1 METDSQNKLTNI
13 RLTRREAAAQRHR
26 VTLSSFSR
34 TVHRFILFSFVLSV
48 VWFKSAW
55 HLISTWRL
63 SGRRESYQTWRS
75 VQIRPSTA
83 EICYLKELFMVGSF
97 IKHDPDTTKQQTS
110 VQFRKLDTTRRIQ
123 KESNQHWYQS
133 TSQALKQSV
142 RQVINYF
149 VHQQPADQQLTGSY
163 TRHKITIWRWTNWI

>member
-34 TVHRFILFSFVLSV
+34 TVHMFILFSFILSV

-97 IKHDPDTTKQQTS
+97 IKHDPDTTKQQ
-110 VQFRKLDTTRRIQ
+110 
-123 KESNQHWYQS
+123 ESNISPVQVRTESSTPHGEFKRNHTNTDISQQVRLWNSQS
-133 TSQALKQSV
+133 DKLLTTLFTNNQPTSS
-142 RQVINYF
+142 
-149 VHQQPADQQLTGSY
+149 
-163 TRHKITIWRWTNWI
+163 

>member
-34 TVHRFILFSFVLSV
+34 TVHMFILFSFILSV

-63 SGRRESYQTWRS
+63 SGRRESYQTWRLL
-75 VQIRPSTA
+75 QIRTSTA

-97 IKHDPDTTKQQTS
+97 IKHDPDTTEQQESNISPVQKARHHKENSKGIKPTLISVNKSGSETVSQTS
-110 VQFRKLDTTRRIQ
+110 
-123 KESNQHWYQS
+123 Y
-133 TSQALKQSV
+133 
-142 RQVINYF
+142 
-149 VHQQPADQQLTGSY
+149 
-163 TRHKITIWRWTNWI
+163 

>member
-26 VTLSSFSR
+26 VTPSSVSQ
-34 TVHRFILFSFVLSV
+34 TVHRFILFSFILSV

-97 IKHDPDTTKQQTS
+97 IKHDPDTTEQQESNMRSGQKARHHTENSKGIKPTLISVNKSGSETVSQTS
-110 VQFRKLDTTRRIQ
+110 
-123 KESNQHWYQS
+123 Y
-133 TSQALKQSV
+133 
-142 RQVINYF
+142 
-149 VHQQPADQQLTGSY
+149 
-163 TRHKITIWRWTNWI
+163 

>member
-26 VTLSSFSR
+26 VTLSSVSQ

-48 VWFKSAW
+48 VWFKFAW

-97 IKHDPDTTKQQTS
+97 IKHDPDTTEQQESNISPVQKARHHTENSKVIKPTLISVNKSGSETVSQTS
-110 VQFRKLDTTRRIQ
+110 
-123 KESNQHWYQS
+123 Y
-133 TSQALKQSV
+133 
-142 RQVINYF
+142 
-149 VHQQPADQQLTGSY
+149 
-163 TRHKITIWRWTNWI
+163 

>member
-34 TVHRFILFSFVLSV
+34 TVHRFILFSFILSV

-97 IKHDPDTTKQQTS
+97 IKHDPDTTEQQESNISPVQKARHHTENPKGIKPTLISVNKSGSETVSQTS
-110 VQFRKLDTTRRIQ
+110 
-123 KESNQHWYQS
+123 Y
-133 TSQALKQSV
+133 
-142 RQVINYF
+142 
-149 VHQQPADQQLTGSY
+149 
-163 TRHKITIWRWTNWI
+163 

>member
-26 VTLSSFSR
+26 VTLSSVSQ
-34 TVHRFILFSFVLSV
+34 TVHRFILFSFVLSI
-48 VWFKSAW
+48 VWFKFAW

-97 IKHDPDTTKQQTS
+97 IKHDPDTTEQQESNMRSGQKARHHTENSKGIKPTLISVNKSGSETVSQTS
-110 VQFRKLDTTRRIQ
+110 
-123 KESNQHWYQS
+123 Y
-133 TSQALKQSV
+133 
-142 RQVINYF
+142 
-149 VHQQPADQQLTGSY
+149 
-163 TRHKITIWRWTNWI
+163 

>member
-26 VTLSSFSR
+26 VTLSSVSQ
-34 TVHRFILFSFVLSV
+34 TVHRFILFSFILSV

-63 SGRRESYQTWRS
+63 SGGRNRRWRLL
-75 VQIRPSTA
+75 QMWPSTA

-97 IKHDPDTTKQQTS
+97 IKHDPDTTKQQ
-110 VQFRKLDTTRRIQ
+110 
-123 KESNQHWYQS
+123 ESNISPVQKARHHTENPKGIKPTLISVNKSGSETVSQ
-133 TSQALKQSV
+133 TS
-142 RQVINYF
+142 Y
-149 VHQQPADQQLTGSY
+149 
-163 TRHKITIWRWTNWI
+163 